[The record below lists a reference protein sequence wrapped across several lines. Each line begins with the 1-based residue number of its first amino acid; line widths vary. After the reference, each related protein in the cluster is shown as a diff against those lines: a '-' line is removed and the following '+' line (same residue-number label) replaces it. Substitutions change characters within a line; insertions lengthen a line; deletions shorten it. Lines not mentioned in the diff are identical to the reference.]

1 MPEAASLPATGF
13 VPVPAACFD
22 VLMPALTDT
31 EWRILCV
38 VLRQTLGW
46 VDRENLT
53 GRKERDWITQSQFQ
67 HRTGKSR
74 DALSRGVQGLVA
86 KGLLLVENEV
96 GEPME
101 TPRKR
106 QRARERLYYRLGA
119 LLEGRDS

>member
-1 MPEAASLPATGF
+1 MDEGREPGF

-46 VDRENLT
+46 ADPGNPT

-67 HRTGKSR
+67 KRTGKSR
-74 DALSRGVQGLVA
+74 DALSRGVQGLIE
-86 KGLLLVENEV
+86 KRLLIVENET
-96 GEPME
+96 GESME

-106 QRARERLYYRLGA
+106 QRARERLYYRLTLPA
-119 LLEGRDS
+119 I